1 MPVRQDRGFA
11 SRKWGVTA
19 AVIYATTPHARVF
32 GVTQH
37 RVAYFTGH
45 QSSATDT
52 ATITGKGMF
61 KGSITAL
68 ITPFRN
74 GAVDEAALARIVDW
88 QISEG
93 THGLVPVGTTG
104 ESPTLD
110 FDEHK
115 RVIELCVTAARKRV
129 PVIAGTGSNSTDEAI
144 ELSQYAEKAGADGV
158 LIVTPYYNK
167 PTQEGLYQHY
177 KAINDA
183 INIPIVIYNIPARSI
198 VDMSVATMARCS
210 ELKNVV
216 GVKDAT
222 ANLARPS
229 LQRAAMGA
237 DFCQLSGE
245 DATALGFM
253 AHGGRGCISVAS
265 NVAPRLCAE
274 FQNACLAGDYKK
286 ALTLQD
292 RLMPLHDVLFVE
304 TSPGPVK
311 YAVAR
316 LGFCTTEM
324 RLPMVPV
331 SEATKTAVDAVL
343 NQLGLLDAKAAE

>member
-1 MPVRQDRGFA
+1 
-11 SRKWGVTA
+11 
-19 AVIYATTPHARVF
+19 
-32 GVTQH
+32 
-37 RVAYFTGH
+37 
-45 QSSATDT
+45 
-52 ATITGKGMF
+52 MF

-74 GAVDEAALARIVDW
+74 GKVDETAFTRFIEW

-115 RVIELCVTAARKRV
+115 RVIELAVTTAKKRV
-129 PVIAGTGSNSTDEAI
+129 PVIAGTGSNSTDEAV
-144 ELSQYAEKAGADGV
+144 ELSQFAEKAGADAV

-167 PTQEGLYQHY
+167 PSQEGLYQHF

-183 INIPIVIYNIPARSI
+183 INIPIIIYNIPGRSI
-198 VDMSVATMARCS
+198 VDMSVATMARCY

-229 LQRAAMGA
+229 QTRALLGPE
-237 DFCQLSGE
+237 FCQLSGE

-253 AHGGRGCISVAS
+253 AHGGAGCISVAS
-265 NVAPRLCAE
+265 NVAPRLCSD
-274 FQNACLAGDYKK
+274 FQNACMAGDFKK
-286 ALTLQD
+286 ALALHD
-292 RLMPLHDVLFVE
+292 RLMPLHEVLFIE
-304 TSPGPVK
+304 TNPAPVK
-311 YAVAR
+311 YAVSR
-316 LGFCTTEM
+316 LGFGTAEM
-324 RLPMVPV
+324 RLPMVPLTEASRRAIDKVLSDLDLV
-331 SEATKTAVDAVL
+331 S
-343 NQLGLLDAKAAE
+343 AKAAE